1 MSIENLK
8 KMSNADLL
16 IKQFKKIKKKK
27 DDAEAASK
35 RIPEDLKKALKN
47 RKGIKFK
54 KKISEIILGGPAK
67 KKKKEEKDKI
77 GKAMDVKMELIK
89 TPEFKNKPK
98 EAYKLATKLDKS
110 VPGGIKPDLDKQ
122 KLKNFSDRFLKK
134 PSKPIFRDR
143 DPDIM
148 VRPPAFQAEL
158 DPRRKNM
165 GGKLTKTK
173 PVTMNM
179 GGQVDGV
186 EDLTTE
192 IEVID

>member
-1 MSIENLK
+1 MS
-8 KMSNADLL
+8 
-16 IKQFKKIKKKK
+16 
-27 DDAEAASK
+27 DD
-35 RIPEDLKKALKN
+35 RIPKDLKQSIKN
-47 RKGIKFK
+47 RKGIKLMNKVSSAIFGGKDKKNK
-54 KKISEIILGGPAK
+54 KK
-67 KKKKEEKDKI
+67 EKDKI
-77 GKAMDVKMELIK
+77 SKDIDTTMELIK
-89 TPEFKNKPK
+89 TSEFKDKPK
-98 EAYKLATKLDKS
+98 QAFKLATKLDKP

-134 PSKPIFRDR
+134 PSKPIFR